1 MPHRF
6 EYEKAH
12 LLDSEQRR
20 KFFPPE
26 KVLGI
31 LEGVRIKRDVAF
43 DIGAGTG
50 YLTIPLAK
58 IFKKVYAVEIS
69 SKMIEILSKKI
80 KENGI
85 LNVGIILSKKPPQV
99 DFEIDLVV
107 FSNVL
112 HEMDSPEEYLCWAKI
127 ADYVLIAEWKKI
139 EMEFGPPIEDRLSL
153 EDVLS
158 LCRDYEVVK
167 ITDLP
172 YHYVALL
179 KKRDRSSRLLSE

>member
-6 EYEKAH
+6 SHEKAEI
-12 LLDSEQRR
+12 LDSEKRR

-31 LEGVRIKRDVAF
+31 LEEIKIRKEVAF

-50 YLTIPLAK
+50 YLTIPLSR

-69 SKMIEILSKKI
+69 PEMIDILSKKL

-85 LNVGIILSKKPPQV
+85 LNVGIILSEKPPMV
-99 DFEIDLVV
+99 DFDVELVV

-112 HEMDSPEEYLCWAKI
+112 HEMDSPEEYLCWAKR
-127 ADYVLIAEWKKI
+127 ARYVLVAEWKK
-139 EMEFGPPIEDRLSL
+139 EKSEFGPPLEERLSL
-153 EDVLS
+153 EDIL
-158 LCRDYEVVK
+158 LMCKDYDVVK
-167 ITDLP
+167 ILELP

-179 KKRDRSSRLLSE
+179 KKKS

>member
-6 EYEKAH
+6 SHKNAEI
-12 LLDSEQRR
+12 LDSEDRR
-20 KFFPPE
+20 AFFPPE

-31 LEGVRIKRDVAF
+31 LDGVKARKEVAF
-43 DIGAGTG
+43 DVGAGTG

-69 SKMIEILSKKI
+69 LEMVEILTKKL

-85 LNVGIILSKKPPQV
+85 SNVGIILSEKPPEV
-99 DFEIDLVV
+99 DFSIDLVV

-112 HEMDSPEEYLCWAKI
+112 HEMDSPREYLCWAKK
-127 ADYVLIAEWKKI
+127 ASFVLIAEWKKV
-139 EMEFGPPIEDRLSL
+139 ETEFGPPIEDRISL
-153 EDVLS
+153 EEILS
-158 LCRDYEVVK
+158 VCEGYEVVK
-167 ITDLP
+167 VEELP

-179 KKRDRSSRLLSE
+179 KKKS